1 MLKGQFRYIAV
12 AAFGAGAVLLA
23 SGAGSHLLALQGS
36 SPTVRA
42 HASDD
47 LTQASPAPTLSPVPA
62 ATTTPSNMAPVTVL
76 AAAPALDDE
85 ATETVEDAQ
94 GADDAAEVAEPNDLL
109 DDNGGAVAGARAG
122 QPLVDDHGHDGRG
135 PGGSDDGHG
144 G

>member
-47 LTQASPAPTLSPVPA
+47 LAQASPAPTLSPVPA
-62 ATTTPSNMAPVTVL
+62 AITMPANPAPVTVL
-76 AAAPALDDE
+76 ATAPALDDD
-85 ATETVEDAQ
+85 AVEDAQ
-94 GADDAAEVAEPNDLL
+94 GAGDAAEGAEAAEPNDLL
-109 DDNGGAVAGARAG
+109 DDNGRAVAGAPAG

-135 PGGSDDGHG
+135 PGGSDDGHSG
-144 G
+144 

>member
-1 MLKGQFRYIAV
+1 MARRFPTHARFHRRDRPNGMPVRRRRHSVMLKGQFRYIAV
-12 AAFGAGAVLLA
+12 AAFGAGTVLLA

-62 ATTTPSNMAPVTVL
+62 ATTTPANVAPVTVL

-85 ATETVEDAQ
+85 ATEMVED
-94 GADDAAEVAEPNDLL
+94 
-109 DDNGGAVAGARAG
+109 
-122 QPLVDDHGHDGRG
+122 
-135 PGGSDDGHG
+135 
-144 G
+144 